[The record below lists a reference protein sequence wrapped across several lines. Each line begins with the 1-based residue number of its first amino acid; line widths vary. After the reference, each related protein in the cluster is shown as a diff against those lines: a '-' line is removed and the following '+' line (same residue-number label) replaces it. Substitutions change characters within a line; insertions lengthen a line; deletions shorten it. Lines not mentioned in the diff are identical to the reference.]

1 MSVMMRV
8 PGSIFFLIKFINVG
22 PLRSWTISIHPSFV
36 SLWFYMLL
44 LTRNKNTCSMHL
56 QPKLQ
61 EVFSQRFFLFENNNP
76 STSTVHTGPPIVF
89 FLVRNT
95 SEHTSRMYA
104 QKFTVDSAHILSSR
118 WQNFT
123 ECASTLHQNINFLIV
138 NKGNLLP
145 C

>member
-8 PGSIFFLIKFINVG
+8 PGSIFLLIKLINVG
-22 PLRSWTISIHPSFV
+22 PLRSWTIAIYASFV

-44 LTRNKNTCSMHL
+44 LTRNKNTCNMHL
-56 QPKLQ
+56 QSKLQ
-61 EVFSQRFFLFENNNP
+61 EVFSQRYFFFSKITIRLP
-76 STSTVHTGPPIVF
+76 RQCTWGPRLYFSLYVT
-89 FLVRNT
+89 LLN
-95 SEHTSRMYA
+95 TSRMYA
-104 QKFTVDSAHILSSR
+104 QKFTVDCTHISSR